1 MSKCHQKINSK
12 NNSKLKVYI
21 STFVAKSKKRTI
33 MKKAIFT
40 LPLVACMVFFT
51 ACKSEKKNDANAEE
65 AQAAKEVTAES
76 VKYKVNADQSTID
89 WKGSK
94 PTGTHTGTIAIESGV
109 ITAKG
114 GTIES
119 GNFLIDMNSITVTDL
134 KAGEGKENLEAHL
147 KGTVEGKE
155 DHFFNV
161 VEHPTA
167 YFEVTGVEAKE
178 NQTIL
183 SGNLTI
189 KGIKKNVSFPVK
201 VAEDGTNITLTSE
214 SFTIDRTQ
222 WNVNY
227 GSKSVFDNLG
237 DKFVNDE
244 IELVIT
250 VKGSKA

>member
-1 MSKCHQKINSK
+1 
-12 NNSKLKVYI
+12 
-21 STFVAKSKKRTI
+21 

-51 ACKSEKKNDANAEE
+51 ACKSEKKNDTT
-65 AQAAKEVTAES
+65 AKEAATATEITAEA
-76 VKYKVNADQSTID
+76 VKYKINADQSTID

-109 ITAKG
+109 ITTKG
-114 GTIES
+114 GVIES

-134 KAGEGKENLEAHL
+134 KSGEGKEDLEAHL

-161 VEHPTA
+161 AEHPTA
-167 YFEVTGVEAKE
+167 YFEITGNEVK
-178 NQTIL
+178 NGITTL

-189 KGIKKNVSFPVK
+189 KGIKKNVSFPVSHT
-201 VAEDGTNITLTSE
+201 EQGSNITLTSE

>member
-1 MSKCHQKINSK
+1 
-12 NNSKLKVYI
+12 
-21 STFVAKSKKRTI
+21 
-33 MKKAIFT
+33 
-40 LPLVACMVFFT
+40 T

-119 GNFLIDMNSITVTDL
+119 GNFLIDMNSIAVTGL
-134 KAGEGKENLEAHL
+134 RAGEGKEDLEAHL
-147 KGTVEGKE
+147 KGTVEGKV

-161 VEHPTA
+161 AKRRTA
-167 YFEVTGVEAKE
+167 YFEVTGAEAKE

-183 SGNLTI
+183 GRNPT
-189 KGIKKNVSFPVK
+189 
-201 VAEDGTNITLTSE
+201 
-214 SFTIDRTQ
+214 
-222 WNVNY
+222 
-227 GSKSVFDNLG
+227 
-237 DKFVNDE
+237 
-244 IELVIT
+244 
-250 VKGSKA
+250 